1 MSAGGSYPRLSPF
14 KTGLAC
20 RCPRCG
26 RGRIFSGF
34 LKIADRCPVC
44 GLDLGGEDA
53 GDGPAVFIILFM
65 GAVVV
70 LLALLTEAW
79 FSPPYWVH
87 LVLWGPMILIG
98 SLLLMRPFKGIMVAL
113 QYRHKAG
120 EGGGRL
126 G

>member
-14 KTGLAC
+14 MTGLAC

-65 GAVVV
+65 GALVVA
-70 LLALLTEAW
+70 LALLTEAW

-87 LVLWGPMILIG
+87 LVLWGPLILIG

-113 QYRHKAG
+113 QYQHKAG

>member
-1 MSAGGSYPRLSPF
+1 MSTGGFYPRLSPF

-34 LKIADRCPVC
+34 LKIADRCPAC
-44 GLDLGGEDA
+44 DLDLGGEDA
-53 GDGPAVFIILFM
+53 GDGPAVFIIRFM
-65 GAVVV
+65 GALVVG
-70 LLALLTEAW
+70 LALLTEAW

-87 LVLWGPMILIG
+87 MVLWGPLILIG

>member
-1 MSAGGSYPRLSPF
+1 MSAPYPPTSPLT
-14 KTGLAC
+14 TGLAC

-34 LKIADRCPVC
+34 LKIVDRCPVC

-65 GAVVV
+65 GALVVA
-70 LLALLTEAW
+70 LALLTEAW

-87 LVLWGPMILIG
+87 LVLWGPLILIG

>member
-65 GAVVV
+65 GALVV

>member
-1 MSAGGSYPRLSPF
+1 MSAGGFYPRLSPF

-34 LKIADRCPVC
+34 LKIAETCPVC

-65 GAVVV
+65 GALVV

-87 LVLWGPMILIG
+87 MVLWGPLVLIG

>member
-14 KTGLAC
+14 ITGLAC

-34 LKIADRCPVC
+34 LRIADRCPVC
-44 GLDLGGEDA
+44 SLDLGGEDA

-70 LLALLTEAW
+70 FLALLIEAW

>member
-14 KTGLAC
+14 MTGLAC

-65 GAVVV
+65 GALVVA
-70 LLALLTEAW
+70 LALLTEAW

-87 LVLWGPMILIG
+87 LVLWGPLILIG

>member
-1 MSAGGSYPRLSPF
+1 MK
-14 KTGLAC
+14 KT
-20 RCPRCG
+20 
-26 RGRIFSGF
+26 I
-34 LKIADRCPVC
+34 
-44 GLDLGGEDA
+44 
-53 GDGPAVFIILFM
+53 FM
-65 GAVVV
+65 GALVVG
-70 LLALLTEAW
+70 LALLIEAW

-87 LVLWGPMILIG
+87 LVLWGPLILIG

>member
-65 GAVVV
+65 GALVV

-87 LVLWGPMILIG
+87 LVLWGPLILVG

>member
-14 KTGLAC
+14 MTGLAC

-44 GLDLGGEDA
+44 SLDLGGEDA

-65 GAVVV
+65 GALVVA
-70 LLALLTEAW
+70 LALLTEAW

-87 LVLWGPMILIG
+87 LVLWGPLILIG

>member
-34 LKIADRCPVC
+34 LKVADRCPVC

-65 GAVVV
+65 GALVV